1 MGIMSL
7 TVLNSEWIHAFAEGS
22 IGCVPQ
28 VADWIL
34 SIAGVNLFPKFDL
47 FRCTP
52 LLLSVNTTV
61 LFHRGMDPC
70 EIPLIPP
77 RHYG

>member
-7 TVLNSEWIHAFAEGS
+7 TILNSEWIHAFAEGS
-22 IGCVPQ
+22 IGCIPQ
-28 VADWIL
+28 ATDWIL
-34 SIAGVNLFPKFDL
+34 SIAGLNLFPKFDL

-61 LFHRGMDPC
+61 FFHRGMDPC
-70 EIPLIPP
+70 VVGIKI
-77 RHYG
+77 